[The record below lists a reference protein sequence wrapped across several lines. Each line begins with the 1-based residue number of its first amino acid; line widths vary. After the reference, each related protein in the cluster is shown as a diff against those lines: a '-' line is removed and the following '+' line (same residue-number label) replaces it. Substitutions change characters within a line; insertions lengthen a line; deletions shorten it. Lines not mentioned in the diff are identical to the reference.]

1 MSSLPLKL
9 TKPPLRYPKPLYQP
23 FVVKQFHFFKNGHF
37 SILTQWIIFRYQS
50 LGFRRPECIPLL
62 YWNFYPKLNFIQS
75 ILKKWPLD
83 GQNKDFIFKNWP
95 AYHYI
100 SQNPAFLSFL
110 ESSWDFN
117 FIFLFENDFFSFLT
131 QRTIFILRFNS
142 MTICELGGMTLLT
155 VTLTMN
161 TTLKMSDLNWSEIKF
176 ENWSRGN
183 DVIIIFGAK
192 KWPALHSLLKNAQFR
207 AQIRL
212 TSIY

>member
-1 MSSLPLKL
+1 MVIFQFWPSRLYLGTNPWDFALQNAFHYYTETFTLSLISSNRFWKSGHWMAKIKILPLKIDRL
-9 TKPPLRYPKPLYQP
+9 
-23 FVVKQFHFFKNGHF
+23 V
-37 SILTQWIIFRYQS
+37 
-50 LGFRRPECIPLL
+50 
-62 YWNFYPKLNFIQS
+62 
-75 ILKKWPLD
+75 
-83 GQNKDFIFKNWP
+83 
-95 AYHYI
+95 YHCI
-100 SQNPAFLSFL
+100 SQNPVFLSFL

-117 FIFLFENDFFSFLT
+117 FIFLKMTFFSFLT

-161 TTLKMSDLNWSEIKF
+161 TTVKMSDSNWSEIKF
-176 ENWSRGN
+176 ASWSRGN